1 MAHPLARVCRWNRW
15 ANRQVLETLRQSA
28 GEPPKALAAYQH
40 VLETELVWLRRFN
53 TDPRPMVPQWGDV
66 SLGQVEGWTAE
77 AAALIAVRAATLGV
91 GGGSREFRY
100 RNSKGFE
107 FVNLVEDSLMHM
119 LLHSSQYR
127 GEAAGFL
134 NAAGYRVP
142 DLDFGFWMRDGEPE

>member
-1 MAHPLARVCRWNRW
+1 MAHPLERVCRWNRW
-15 ANRQVLETLRQSA
+15 ANRQVWETLQSSG

-53 TDPRPMVPQWGDV
+53 DDPRPMVPLWGDV
-66 SLGQVEGWTAE
+66 SLAQVEEWTAE
-77 AAALIAVRAATLGV
+77 AAALIAVREAKLDH
-91 GGGSREFRY
+91 GGGAREFRY
-100 RNSKGFE
+100 RNSKGLE
-107 FVNLVEDSLMHM
+107 FVDRIEDTLMHM

-142 DLDFGFWMRDGEPE
+142 DLDLAFWAREGEPA